1 MSAAGIAACGAVL
14 FFLALTLVYQ
24 CDRFGSRISQYDLL
38 HILPRW
44 TFFAPNPAMRDCHI
58 VCRDRLVNG
67 SLSPWTPVRFSPGR
81 TAMDVIWHPGK
92 RPRKVLSDA
101 AQSLKRMRRRSA
113 SGLQYSLPYILILR
127 RCVAQYPPSGEALAR
142 PFALVETSGRDDRR
156 LWITFTSEFH
166 PF

>member
-58 VCRDRLVNG
+58 VCRVFAGQDRYGCYL
-67 SLSPWTPVRFSPGR
+67 
-81 TAMDVIWHPGK
+81 A
-92 RPRKVLSDA
+92 PRQA
-101 AQSLKRMRRRSA
+101 AQKSTERCRAVPQAHATAFCIRA
-113 SGLQYSLPYILILR
+113 SILIAVHPYSAALR
-127 RCVAQYPPSGEALAR
+127 GAISAFG
-142 PFALVETSGRDDRR
+142 
-156 LWITFTSEFH
+156 
-166 PF
+166 